1 MRKEISSSLLTAINK
16 IGDKSNIS
24 LKRKTITN
32 PTGIHAHDFYEI
44 EIVLKGNGTH
54 ILNGKSYSF
63 KQGNIYI
70 LSPLDFHQI
79 KPTGEIELYTVM
91 FRENMLSQ
99 DFILTLLESK
109 NGILFFDEHE
119 FKEITSICHIL
130 ETENKKQEKYTQKI
144 LKSSLES
151 LLFILLRKMEQLPTE
166 NCKNQ
171 NDDINNAVL
180 YMHKHFKENPSL
192 AEVAATAHL
201 NPKYFS
207 QKFKKI
213 TGKNFIEYLTDIK
226 LSYAKNLLLSEN
238 MTVTEICFTSG
249 FASVSNFMK
258 AFKRNTDLSPMQYI
272 KSLDAS
278 KNQIN

>member
-1 MRKEISSSLLTAINK
+1 MRKEFSSSLLTAMNK

-32 PTGIHAHDFYEI
+32 PTGIHTHDFYEI
-44 EIVLKGNGTH
+44 EIVLNGNGTH

-109 NGILFFDEHE
+109 NRILFFDEHD

-130 ETENKKQEKYTQKI
+130 ETENNKQEKYTQKI

-151 LLFILLRKMEQLPTE
+151 LLFILLRKMEQIPTGNSE
-166 NCKNQ
+166 NQ
-171 NDDINNAVL
+171 NNDINDAVL
-180 YMHKHFKENPSL
+180 YMHRHFKENPTL
-192 AEVAATAHL
+192 TEVAATAHL

-213 TGKNFIEYLTDIK
+213 TGKNFVEYITDIK
-226 LSYAKNLLLSEN
+226 LSYAKNLLLSEK

-249 FASVSNFMK
+249 FNSVSNFMK
-258 AFKRNTDLSPMQYI
+258 AFKQNTGHSPIQYI
-272 KSLDAS
+272 DSFK
-278 KNQIN
+278 KTIN